1 MSTVYVF
8 CSHEAA
14 GVILELV
21 VVVKVVLW
29 MRRRQGHTADN
40 SF

>member
-21 VVVKVVLW
+21 VEVVLW